1 MIEVVAAALARAR
14 RRRLERD
21 LTCARQ
27 EVSQAIGQVLGP
39 RGAMAAM
46 VDSRTAADL
55 ISDPRQISLYSRLLA
70 EDADIVEEMGQP
82 AQASAIRLRALE
94 LMLETVIRKLELADD
109 DRAHMLALSQR
120 VGRSALGPRYVAA
133 ADEVSRGESQV
144 AGRESQVAGVSD

>member
-1 MIEVVAAALARAR
+1 MALFQRDFILRMIEVVAAALARAR

-21 LTCARQ
+21 LTGARQ

-120 VGRSALGPRYVAA
+120 VDRSALGPRYVAA
-133 ADEVSRGESQV
+133 ADEVSR
-144 AGRESQVAGVSD
+144 

>member
-1 MIEVVAAALARAR
+1 MEVVAAALARAR

-21 LTCARQ
+21 FVGARQ
-27 EVSQAIGQVLGP
+27 EISQAIGQVLGP

-55 ISDPRQISLYSRLLA
+55 ISDPRQISLYSQLLA

-82 AQASAIRLRALE
+82 LQALKIRLRAFE

-109 DRAHMLALSQR
+109 DRAHLLVLSQR
-120 VGRSALGPRYVAA
+120 VDRSALGARY
-133 ADEVSRGESQV
+133 ADVMV
-144 AGRESQVAGVSD
+144 D

>member
-1 MIEVVAAALARAR
+1 MALFQRDFILRMIEVVAAALARAR

-21 LTCARQ
+21 LTGARQ

-109 DRAHMLALSQR
+109 DRAHMLALSHR
-120 VGRSALGPRYVAA
+120 VDRSALGPRYV
-133 ADEVSRGESQV
+133 
-144 AGRESQVAGVSD
+144 GVSE

>member
-21 LTCARQ
+21 LTGARQ

-70 EDADIVEEMGQP
+70 EDADIVDEMGQA

-109 DRAHMLALSQR
+109 DRAHMLALSHR
-120 VGRSALGPRYVAA
+120 VDRSALGPRYV
-133 ADEVSRGESQV
+133 
-144 AGRESQVAGVSD
+144 GVSE

>member
-14 RRRLERD
+14 RRRAERD
-21 LTCARQ
+21 LTGARQ

-55 ISDPRQISLYSRLLA
+55 ISDPRQISLYSQLLA

-82 AQASAIRLRALE
+82 SQAFAIRLRALE

-120 VGRSALGPRYVAA
+120 VDRSALGARYVTAV
-133 ADEVSRGESQV
+133 DELSP
-144 AGRESQVAGVSD
+144 

>member
-1 MIEVVAAALARAR
+1 MALFQRDFILRMIEVVAAALARAR

-21 LTCARQ
+21 FVGARQ

-55 ISDPRQISLYSRLLA
+55 ISDPRQISLYSQLLA

-82 AQASAIRLRALE
+82 PQALKIRLRAFE

-109 DRAHMLALSQR
+109 DRAHLLALSQR
-120 VGRSALGPRYVAA
+120 VDRSALGARY
-133 ADEVSRGESQV
+133 ADVMV
-144 AGRESQVAGVSD
+144 D

>member
-14 RRRLERD
+14 RRREERD
-21 LTCARQ
+21 LTGARQ

-55 ISDPRQISLYSRLLA
+55 ISDPRQISLYSQLLA

-82 AQASAIRLRALE
+82 LQAFAIRVRALE

-120 VGRSALGPRYVAA
+120 VDRSALGARYV
-133 ADEVSRGESQV
+133 
-144 AGRESQVAGVSD
+144 GVGD